1 MNISLTKDKVWTLY
15 KWAILLVML
24 ESLKVWL
31 FWGLPIKHIIPI
43 LFIPLTIIVSV
54 LLPELFAF
62 KKKSVVIISI
72 LYLMANFAATRGNI
86 NAYLGM
92 LITSFSVIAFVGLQD
107 NYKKEFLSFFIN
119 IFSVVIGI
127 SSLGWMIYLLGV
139 NLPNFYDSYGFSETR
154 NEAQYYFQNY
164 YIFLKNIGTKYT
176 DLSDLIIPRFSSV
189 FLEPGYFSVLLVV
202 LLYINGFN
210 LKKKYNIVFLLA
222 LFLTF
227 SLAGYLIGIFSYI
240 AYKLIGRKNKIIVLF
255 SIGLFLVAFYMVFT
269 NYNNGD
275 NAINEFIIKRLQ
287 YDDSIGTI
295 SGYNRTKE
303 SFEIWFVQTFLKS
316 SDIFF
321 GADMYES
328 FIEQGN
334 VGWKVYWASYGI
346 VGLVLYILCLYY
358 IYINNKN
365 YLSFIFL
372 FVYLLI
378 FARGHHVIY
387 YSAFPI
393 LYISGLAVLKD
404 IKE

>member
-1 MNISLTKDKVWTLY
+1 MNISITKNKVWTFY
-15 KWAILLVML
+15 KWSLFLVML

-31 FWGLPIKHIIPI
+31 FWELPIKHIVPA
-43 LFIPLTIIVSV
+43 LFIPLSVIVFI
-54 LLPELFAF
+54 LLPELFSF
-62 KKKSVVIISI
+62 KKKSVVIII
-72 LYLMANFAATRGNI
+72 FLYLMTHFAATRGNF
-86 NAYLGM
+86 NSYLGM
-92 LITSFSVIAFVGLQD
+92 FITSISVFFFAGLKD
-107 NYKKEFLSFFIN
+107 NYKKDFLVFFNN
-119 IFSVVIGI
+119 IFSVLIGI
-127 SSLGWMIYLLGV
+127 SSLGWIIYLLGV

-210 LKKKYNIVFLLA
+210 LKKKYNIVFLSA

-227 SLAGYLIGIFSYI
+227 SLAGYLMGILSYV
-240 AYKLIGRKNKIIVLF
+240 AFKLCNSKNKIIVLS
-255 SIGLFLVAFYMVFT
+255 SIIVFLVAFYAIFS
-269 NYNNGD
+269 NYNNGS
-275 NAINEFIIKRLQ
+275 NAINEFIFNRLQ

-303 SFEIWFVQTFLKS
+303 SFDIWFVQSFLKS

-321 GADMYES
+321 GENVYEN
-328 FIEQGN
+328 FIAQGN
-334 VGWKVYWASYGI
+334 VGWKIYWVSYGL
-346 VGLVLYILCLYY
+346 VGLVLYLLWLYY
-358 IYINNKN
+358 TYSNNKN

-372 FVYLLI
+372 FIYVLI
-378 FARGHHVIY
+378 FVRGHHVIY

-393 LYISGLAVLKD
+393 LYISGLAVLK
-404 IKE
+404 I